1 MQEIKITISTQKS
14 KKFNHSKCRNFNQ
27 NAKFCAGF
35 ENAKKVSKV
44 ANLCIRSTSKFE
56 KVRQKC

>member
-14 KKFNHSKCRNFNQ
+14 KKFNHSNFNQ

>member
-1 MQEIKITISTQKS
+1 MYQKS
-14 KKFNHSKCRNFNQ
+14 KKSNHSKCRNLNQ
-27 NAKFCAGF
+27 NAKFCDGF
-35 ENAKKVSKV
+35 ENAKKVSKA